1 MPDST
6 NVTTPRL
13 WLASASPRRAQLLEY
28 LGLSFQ
34 TVISQAEEADTHG
47 GSVENTVLENA
58 RRKARAVAGQVGGET
73 DIVIAADTL
82 VALGD
87 RILSKPSNAEA
98 ALASL
103 RSLSGTT
110 HRVLTG
116 LALVS
121 KKFGMRETTAE
132 TRVTFHKLTE
142 AEMLAYTQTN
152 EPYDKAGG
160 YGIQGLACLFVER
173 VEGSY
178 SNVMGLPT
186 ETLLTELAALSGIS
200 PFQWGRPWS
209 AKT

>member
-1 MPDST
+1 MPEST

-13 WLASASPRRAQLLEY
+13 WLASASPRRAQLMEF
-28 LGLSFQ
+28 LGLTFQ
-34 TVISQAEEADTHG
+34 TVVSQAEEADSHG

-58 RRKARAVAGQVGGET
+58 RRKARAVSVQIPGQT

-87 RILSKPSNAEA
+87 RILSKPADPQA

-116 LALVS
+116 LVLAS
-121 KKFGMRETTAE
+121 KKFGTRETTVE
-132 TRVTFHKLTE
+132 TRVTFHKLSE
-142 AEMLAYTQTN
+142 AEMLAYTQTR

-160 YGIQGLACLFVER
+160 YGIQGRACLFVER

-186 ETLLTELAALSGIS
+186 ETLLTELAALTGLS
-200 PFQWGRPWS
+200 PFQWGG
-209 AKT
+209 